1 MDIANMD
8 LKSFDSKHSLG
19 VSKILL
25 LFVLL
30 ISSPNSGALLSKQ
43 MKEYISDNRYVQH
56 ILAFLMLLVVI
67 DISYP
72 SIEFYYLIIYS
83 IVVYVLFLL
92 TTKMDLHWNIVI
104 FLLLFVL
111 FIYENKLDH
120 DQMNMMDDDN
130 LDDTKKEEI
139 RKKNMYFRY
148 AVFTLIIF
156 LIVLGSFFYNNRK
169 MVQYGG
175 GYDPFKYLFE

>member
-1 MDIANMD
+1 MD
-8 LKSFDSKHSLG
+8 LAIFDSKHSLG

-30 ISSPNSGALLSKQ
+30 ISSPNSGSLLSKQ
-43 MKEYISDNRYVQH
+43 TKEFITDNRYVQH
-56 ILAFLMLLVVI
+56 LLAFLMLLVVI

-72 SIEFYYLIIYS
+72 AIEFYYLILYS

-92 TTKMDLHWNIVI
+92 TTKMDLHWNIAV
-104 FLLLFVL
+104 FLLLFGL

-120 DQMNMMDDDN
+120 DQKNMMDDDN
-130 LDDTKKEEI
+130 LDLERKEEI
-139 RKKNMYFRY
+139 KRNNMYFRY
-148 AVFTLIIF
+148 GVFG
-156 LIVLGSFFYNNRK
+156 LIVFMILMGTYFYNNRK

-175 GYDPFKYLFE
+175 GYNLITYLLE